1 LHPFRVLRRS
11 RRALIAASIGL
22 AAVVGLPLAAFAD
35 WPQFQGR
42 GSHDGLSE
50 GPSAPFEIAWRNA
63 DIEITDGEIVG
74 GVSAPVVAEDGTI
87 VVVGPH
93 EVLMFDGADGA
104 QTRSTERD
112 FGPVA
117 QPALAEGPDGP
128 IVVFTEGFGDD
139 PPATSA
145 TPSPSPA
152 DTSDDEEAFDSHVRA
167 VGLSTGEDVWR
178 SALVLTDV
186 VQAPVAIDETTAY
199 VGDVGGTVTTIDVQT
214 GEERWTADVRA
225 PVVSAVAVDDEGVYV
240 ATFGEQQQRTPGEV
254 VALDPSNGEERW
266 RSGED
271 AVRGNIMSAP
281 ALSDGR
287 IFVLEPGF
295 VVALDASD
303 GGLLWRTEVANPR
316 TTTPFARQGIGGLA
330 PVSAGGQVV
339 AVDVTGRVYAFS
351 AETGALTWDHAL
363 NDPSTLGPPVLTEDH
378 VLVPAN
384 SGTLYAVDRERGHLV
399 SRSETE
405 DTLLR
410 GLAGGGDVLVAVAG
424 FEDPRLLAF
433 GEDPTGAL
441 IDEPSP
447 TTLDVGTLLTG
458 FALGAIPVAIA
469 AVALTR
475 PLQRRLWGTT
485 GATDVDDDEA
495 DG

>member
-1 LHPFRVLRRS
+1 MHPFRVLRPS

-42 GSHDGLSE
+42 GSHDGVSD
-50 GPSAPFEIAWRNA
+50 GPTAPFEVAWRN
-63 DIEITDGEIVG
+63 DEVEIVDGEVVG
-74 GVSAPVVAEDGTI
+74 GLSAAVVAEDGTI

-104 QTRSTERD
+104 ETSSAERD

-117 QPALAEGPDGP
+117 QPAIAEGPDGP

-139 PPATSA
+139 PPAASA

-152 DTSDDEEAFDSHVRA
+152 DTSEDDEDGFDSHVRA
-167 VGLSTGEDVWR
+167 VDLATGEDVWTTP
-178 SALVLTDV
+178 LELTEV
-186 VQAPVAIDETTAY
+186 VQAPVATDDTTAY
-199 VGDVGGTVTTIDVQT
+199 VGDVGGTVTAIELAT

-225 PVVSAVAVDDEGVYV
+225 PVVSAVAVDDDGVYV
-240 ATFGEQQQRTPGEV
+240 ATFGEQRSPGEV
-254 VALDPSNGEERW
+254 VALDPSSGEERW

-271 AVRGNIMSAP
+271 AVKGNVVSAP

-303 GGLLWRTEVANPR
+303 GGLLWRTEVVNPR
-316 TTTPFARQGIGGLA
+316 TTPFARQGVGGLA
-330 PVSAGGQVV
+330 PVSADGQVV

-351 AETGALTWDHAL
+351 AETGVMTWDHAL
-363 NDPSTLGPPVLTEDH
+363 NDQSTLAPPVLTDEH

-384 SGTLYAVDRERGHLV
+384 AGTLYAVDRETGHLV
-399 SRSETE
+399 SRFATGE
-405 DTLLR
+405 TLLR
-410 GLAGGGDVLVAVAG
+410 GLADGGDVLVAVAG
-424 FEDPRLLAF
+424 FEDPRILAF
-433 GEDPTGAL
+433 GEDPNGTL

-447 TTLDVGTLLTG
+447 TTLDVGALLAG
-458 FALGAIPVAIA
+458 FALGAIPVAILA
-469 AVALTR
+469 LALTR
-475 PLQRRLWGTT
+475 PLQRRLWS
-485 GATDVDDDEA
+485 AEAPADVSDEDEDA
-495 DG
+495 